1 MLLSF
6 TSLAFVDIFLNREKR
21 EGMELH
27 RISYVLM
34 GGKLP
39 TVFRPA
45 TSRNSEDFSIFYLPT
60 LVTLVILCFLVV
72 FSRIKLTIHLSTF
85 LFSSS

>member
-21 EGMELH
+21 EGW
-27 RISYVLM
+27 SYTEFLM
-34 GGKLP
+34 YSWGGGKLP

-60 LVTLVILCFLVV
+60 LVTLVILCFWL
-72 FSRIKLTIHLSTF
+72 F
-85 LFSSS
+85 LAG

>member
-34 GGKLP
+34 GRKLP
-39 TVFRPA
+39 TGFRLA
-45 TSRNSEDFSIFYLPT
+45 TSRNSEDFLIFYLPH
-60 LVTLVILCFLVV
+60 LGHSCDLLFLSCF
-72 FSRIKLTIHLSTF
+72 
-85 LFSSS
+85 